1 MSEKLLKTREYEAV
15 KSSEIPAEQRPVFHM
30 SPAVGWAN
38 DPNGFSV
45 YKGEYHLF
53 YQNNPYGTRWGN
65 IHWGHYKSRDLISW
79 EYVPSALAP
88 DMPYDKDGCF
98 SGSAIEWQGKHYLM
112 YTSNREDK
120 LPDGTLQI
128 RQTQSIAVG
137 DGRDYEK
144 FPENPVITAD
154 TLPEGSSLSD
164 FRDPKIWREDD
175 GFYAIIGSRS
185 ADGSGQIA
193 LYSSEDLRNWRF
205 VTILERCNSE
215 YGKMWECPDFFPLDG
230 KQVLI
235 VSPQEMLAEGLEHHN
250 GNGSLCLMGS
260 YDKGSHTFTREAV
273 QAIDYGMDF
282 YAGQTTETPDG
293 RRVLVAWMNNWE
305 NYLTPNDFKW
315 SGPMVVPRELTIR
328 DGRLCQNPVRELE
341 KYRADELKLRVEA
354 SEEFKE
360 LPGVGGRVFDMTVEL
375 DTEEC
380 KSLELRVAA
389 GGRFY
394 TSLVYDGAK
403 HTFTTDRTYSGSTR
417 DLLAVRTMYLAGHE
431 GRVKLRILMDKYTVE
446 VFANDGE
453 KVMSSLIY
461 TPPGAEK
468 LMFCSDGAFSVSF
481 SLIQEECQL

>member
-45 YKGEYHLF
+45 YMGEYHLF

-128 RQTQSIAVG
+128 RQTQSMAVG
-137 DGRDYEK
+137 NGRDYEK

-164 FRDPKIWREDD
+164 FRDPKLWREDD
-175 GFYAIIGSRS
+175 GFYAVIGSRS
-185 ADGSGQIA
+185 PDGSGQIA
-193 LYSSEDLRNWRF
+193 LYSSRDLRSWRF
-205 VTILERCNSE
+205 VSILDRCNNE

-250 GNGSLCLMGS
+250 GNGSLCLIGS

-315 SGPMVVPRELTIR
+315 SGPMVVPRELTLR

-341 KYRADELKLRVEA
+341 KYRTDELKLRVEA

-380 KSLELRVAA
+380 KSLKLRVAA
-389 GGRFY
+389 DGRFY
-394 TSLVYDGAK
+394 TSLVYDGTK
-403 HTFTTDRTYSGSTR
+403 QTFTTDRTYSGSTR
-417 DLLAVRTMYLAGHE
+417 DLLAVRTMPLTGHE

-453 KVMSSLIY
+453 RVMSSLIY
-461 TPPGAEK
+461 TPLEAEK
-468 LMFCSDGAFSVSF
+468 ILFCSDGAFEVMF
-481 SLIQEECQL
+481 SQIKKP